1 LNILITVSVIFIA
14 VLTFFLWAGNQAR
27 VRHAKFEKKDVISA
41 LCNLISEDSVSH
53 DEFDLFVGHPILDPY
68 LEAVRQRA
76 LDICRKHPGKPNQD
90 ISEAGAN
97 EIAKLIEELQLVT

>member
-1 LNILITVSVIFIA
+1 LNILVTVSVVLIA
-14 VLTFFLWAGNQAR
+14 ILLFYIWAGNQAR
-27 VRHAKFEKKDVISA
+27 AKHAKFEKKDVISA
-41 LCNLISEDSVSH
+41 LRNLISEDSVSH
-53 DEFDLFVGHPILDPY
+53 DEFDLFVSHPILDPY

-76 LDICRKHPGKPNQD
+76 LDIDRKHPGKPNQD